1 MNGAVVSSILTCTL
15 LLFLILGFLFGLWRG
30 FSKSLVRLLIVV
42 AVAVATFF
50 IVPTISNTLLTL
62 DISSLNLVVN
72 EVPVINIQ
80 QFIVEFLSSI
90 EQVSELM
97 AASETFKAFIQVVP
111 TIVVNIVLFLL
122 LFLVLKMLSM
132 IIYWIIAG
140 ICFSKKKME
149 GKNKHR
155 FIGAVIGGIQG
166 LLVALVVL
174 TPVFGIMNLSNEAQ
188 AAISQSK
195 SEIEA
200 TNPSTETEDPV
211 TINGNVIYLATA
223 GEPDSDG
230 DTATDNEE
238 KPIDKALETVK
249 EYTESL
255 ESNFMYKALN
265 SVGLIKLSNAVF
277 DELTTVEVK
286 TTEETK
292 EYKFTQEAVE
302 ISGMYPYL
310 DLIMNSEI
318 DIQDNNFISKLI
330 NLVDKSYESPLL
342 GDIVTQIINNAA
354 DIWLD
359 GGEFL
364 GISRDSFKLGKD
376 SLDAIVD
383 AKLEVLSTASKEEVN
398 TQLTDLF
405 RALKAANEA
414 MKIAD
419 QISTSME
426 ELKVEN
432 ITNLFE
438 IITENETIKE
448 TIKDVITVDSLEEL
462 GIDNSDGTAS
472 MIVDVVDS
480 ILEAPTAELEEEAK
494 AVQQIFVL
502 AEDIKTT
509 GGQAVLDETQAN
521 DLITSLKDADII
533 TNLITEKQNA
543 TEDNPIKNLNLSNNL
558 TTTTKENIQDAIN
571 SQITDNPELK
581 ASLEKI
587 FGLYTEEPTE

>member
-1 MNGAVVSSILTCTL
+1 
-15 LLFLILGFLFGLWRG
+15 
-30 FSKSLVRLLIVV
+30 
-42 AVAVATFF
+42 
-50 IVPTISNTLLTL
+50 
-62 DISSLNLVVN
+62 
-72 EVPVINIQ
+72 
-80 QFIVEFLSSI
+80 
-90 EQVSELM
+90 
-97 AASETFKAFIQVVP
+97 
-111 TIVVNIVLFLL
+111 
-122 LFLVLKMLSM
+122 
-132 IIYWIIAG
+132 
-140 ICFSKKKME
+140 
-149 GKNKHR
+149 
-155 FIGAVIGGIQG
+155 
-166 LLVALVVL
+166 
-174 TPVFGIMNLSNEAQ
+174 
-188 AAISQSK
+188 
-195 SEIEA
+195 
-200 TNPSTETEDPV
+200 
-211 TINGNVIYLATA
+211 
-223 GEPDSDG
+223 
-230 DTATDNEE
+230 
-238 KPIDKALETVK
+238 
-249 EYTESL
+249 
-255 ESNFMYKALN
+255 
-265 SVGLIKLSNAVF
+265 
-277 DELTTVEVK
+277 
-286 TTEETK
+286 
-292 EYKFTQEAVE
+292 
-302 ISGMYPYL
+302 
-310 DLIMNSEI
+310 
-318 DIQDNNFISKLI
+318 
-330 NLVDKSYESPLL
+330 
-342 GDIVTQIINNAA
+342 
-354 DIWLD
+354 
-359 GGEFL
+359 
-364 GISRDSFKLGKD
+364 
-376 SLDAIVD
+376 
-383 AKLEVLSTASKEEVN
+383 
-398 TQLTDLF
+398 
-405 RALKAANEA
+405 